1 MAGSVVLPTGVVLF
15 SALAVGSAVLLSL
28 PGLVV
33 DALAVVSAV
42 PWVAL
47 RSTGVM
53 IVVSVSSVASTV
65 VVPAEV
71 VLFSALPVG
80 SAVLL
85 SVAGLADD
93 VLAVVPAVP

>member
-1 MAGSVVLPTGVVLF
+1 
-15 SALAVGSAVLLSL
+15 
-28 PGLVV
+28 
-33 DALAVVSAV
+33 
-42 PWVAL
+42 
-47 RSTGVM
+47 M
-53 IVVSVSSVASTV
+53 IVVVSVSSVARPV
-65 VVPAEV
+65 VVPAGV